1 MQINSIH
8 ICDEKNATIK
18 IRDPNNNNEKKIH
31 QALYT
36 LRLHYIEDAHT
47 NSHTHTYTDKLLAS
61 FICVCTRGL

>member
-8 ICDEKNATIK
+8 ICEEKNATIK

-31 QALYT
+31 QALST
-36 LRLHYIEDAHT
+36 LYRRL
-47 NSHTHTYTDKLLAS
+47 THELTHNTHTDKLLAS